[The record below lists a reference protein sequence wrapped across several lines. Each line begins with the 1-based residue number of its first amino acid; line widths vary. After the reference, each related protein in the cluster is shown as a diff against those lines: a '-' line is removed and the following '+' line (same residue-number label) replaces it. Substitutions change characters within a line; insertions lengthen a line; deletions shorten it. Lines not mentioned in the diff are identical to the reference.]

1 MLSTEKIAGRLL
13 PAALM
18 ARLRPVF
25 AGLDAVLSGRGEKAA
40 AGRIALFAFSVRV
53 ISAVIAFFSQVVLAR
68 WMGSAEFGVFV
79 FVLVASVIVGGLS
92 CLGFQTAV
100 IRFAPEYRVRQQFDL
115 LRGLLVTSRLFALA
129 SSGLVSLVGL
139 AALWLFRDGVPDY
152 YLLPLVIGIFC
163 LPVMALGE
171 VLDGTSRAHALAGLA
186 LLPTFI
192 VRPLLIIA
200 YMALAV
206 NFSALEANAVTA
218 VGCLVAA
225 TWTTTL
231 GQLFLVRRT
240 TNRRAGAGP
249 RRIIFRT
256 WMAMALPIFLV
267 EGFFNLLTNVD
278 ILMVGHFLPPSDVA
292 VYYASVKTLALV
304 HFVYFAVKASAA
316 QRFSHYHHAG
326 EPLEFESF
334 VRETIR
340 WTFWPSLA
348 MAVVI
353 LVGGELLLGL
363 FGPEFDAGYPLL
375 FILMI
380 GVLSRAAVGPAESV
394 LTMSGEQKACAAVYF
409 TTILLNVG
417 LNVMLIPLYG
427 LYGAAS
433 ATALAMIYEAATL
446 AFVAYRRLGL
456 KMFILAGP
464 TLPRSR
470 PLEEIG

>member
-1 MLSTEKIAGRLL
+1 MAGRWISA
-13 PAALM
+13 PLM
-18 ARLRPVF
+18 ERLRPAF
-25 AGLDAVLSGRGEKAA
+25 AGIDAVLSGRGEKAV

-53 ISAVIAFFSQVVLAR
+53 VSAMIAFFSQVVLAR
-68 WMGSAEFGVFV
+68 WMGSAEYGVFV
-79 FVLVASVIVGGLS
+79 FVLVAAVIVGGLS

-100 IRFAPEYRVRQQFDL
+100 IRFAPEYRVTQQLDL
-115 LRGLLVTSRLFALA
+115 LRGILVTSRLFALA
-129 SSGLVSLVGL
+129 SSGIISLLGL
-139 AALWLFRDGVPDY
+139 AALWLFQDSVPHY
-152 YLLPLVIGIFC
+152 YLLPLVIGVFC

-192 VRPLLIIA
+192 ARPLLIIA

-206 NFSALEANAVTA
+206 EFTGLAADAVTA
-218 VGCLVAA
+218 VGSLVAA

-231 GQLFLVRRT
+231 VQLFMVRRT
-240 TNRRAGAGP
+240 TDRRAGSGP
-249 RRIIFRT
+249 RRIDFRT

-292 VYYASVKTLALV
+292 IYYASVKTLALV

-326 EPLEFESF
+326 EPLAFESF

-348 MAVVI
+348 MAI
-353 LVGGELLLGL
+353 LILIGGELLLGL
-363 FGPEFDAGYPLL
+363 FGPSFDAGYPLL
-375 FILMI
+375 FILII
-380 GVLSRAAVGPAESV
+380 GVLARAAVGPAESV

-409 TTILLNVG
+409 MTILLNIG

-427 LYGAAS
+427 LYGAAF
-433 ATALAMIYEAATL
+433 ATALAMIFEATSLAT
-446 AFVAYRRLGL
+446 VAYRRLGL
-456 KMFILAGP
+456 KMFIFAGP
-464 TLPRSR
+464 SR
-470 PLEEIG
+470 ARPSGEDG